1 MRMKTLAFALVAC
14 CATALPAQAE
24 MDVAFSNT
32 VVSHYPDGSWVKH
45 LFDRDGSYR
54 AIFSDGRRLTA
65 RWAVED
71 ERICLNGIRP
81 RMLLSRFCT
90 PLIEAA
96 VGQTWPGRD
105 PLGRRVRN
113 ELVAGR

>member
-1 MRMKTLAFALVAC
+1 MRMKTLAFALAAY
-14 CATALPAQAE
+14 CAMALPVQAE
-24 MDVAFSNT
+24 MESAFGNT

-54 AIFSDGRRLTA
+54 AVFSDGRRLTA
-65 RWAVED
+65 RWAVEG
-71 ERICLNGIRP
+71 ERVCLNGIRP

-90 PLIEAA
+90 TLVEAS
-96 VGQTWPGRD
+96 VGQTWPARD